1 MLTAGLGFPD
11 VPVPGCLDRFL
22 ETAVLL
28 FISSVKDFSLPCT
41 LVFDSLMCV
50 RSPVLPLACSCAV
63 LGDSPRVGSV
73 SLHSARR
80 SPRLHPSVAVTNTAA
95 TQAALRCAES
105 VIGTGST
112 WELGVPGAGL
122 AQRLA
127 DPVLCSRVGAERVPT
142 V

>member
-1 MLTAGLGFPD
+1 M
-11 VPVPGCLDRFL
+11 
-22 ETAVLL
+22 
-28 FISSVKDFSLPCT
+28 
-41 LVFDSLMCV
+41 
-50 RSPVLPLACSCAV
+50 

-80 SPRLHPSVAVTNTAA
+80 SPWLHPSVAVTNTAA

-127 DPVLCSRVGAERVPT
+127 DPVLCSCVGAERVPT